1 MMDLLR
7 KLIREEI
14 GRDLKSTRPDP
25 LTWRSYDGIHVII
38 AADAASGHYQCQ
50 VKVDG
55 RKDLST
61 SIRTFKDETEAMS
74 WCRINAD
81 NIRKKLLGSPGSS
94 IVPPP
99 AALFPSGNGD

>member
-1 MMDLLR
+1 MTSLLR

-38 AADAASGHYQCQ
+38 TVDAASGHYQCQ
-50 VKVDG
+50 VKVDD

-61 SIRTFKDETEAMS
+61 IIRTFKDETEAMS
-74 WCRINAD
+74 WCRIKAE
-81 NIRKKLLGSPGSS
+81 NIRKKLLGSSESS
-94 IVPPP
+94 IIPPP
-99 AALFPSGNGD
+99 AALFPNGNGD

>member
-1 MMDLLR
+1 MTSLLR

-38 AADAASGHYQCQ
+38 
-50 VKVDG
+50 KVDD

-61 SIRTFKDETEAMS
+61 IIRTFKDETEAMS
-74 WCRINAD
+74 WCRIKAE
-81 NIRKKLLGSPGSS
+81 NIRKKLLGSSESS
-94 IVPPP
+94 IIPPP
-99 AALFPSGNGD
+99 AALFPNGNGD